1 MFYWKKYFQISLK
14 NKNQGFAL
22 PQILIIGIGI
32 AVGVSGLMAA
42 SILGLTGSRIN
53 RQELLAKSSSYSG
66 ISKLRSLFNDNSRG
80 RLFNYFWVVNNCSD
94 KSTDC
99 EFTNISNPSNE
110 YWPDDSWCND
120 EENCS
125 GRQKAPFCTT
135 NENLSWEEEQQLV
148 RNLFV
153 GSNIIGNFSAN
164 SEKEFE
170 QSFNLISTKYIGTEN
185 SGINSILIE
194 GISSPID
201 STKESASNK
210 LRVNIQVN
218 SDIPESGFGFFG
230 IGENNSDKKDSLFL
244 GNLNILPFDS
254 AKGSLIWRMNLDN
267 INDCQNLKELAK
279 GENSILPEPGNGSIW
294 IQPLSLPKQPRLKN
308 VIDIGTLICTKSN
321 YEDSNTNCKLD
332 AENSPQ
338 KTYRIYSLYSKGPG
352 SKFEVSTTDESK
364 VILEIMGDIDISN
377 GGIFCHKN
385 GTEDCGTGKPE
396 NLTILFKQKNQSEV
410 NKLVCNR
417 EDSNGGVAL
426 KNNITYANV
435 SYPIDNNLLPGHSFL
450 IDNTSDDPT
459 RKFGAFIYGP
469 KTTLISV
476 RPNSNWVQITNE
488 EEGSHNGMVITS
500 RGSYGYIKNSIGN
513 SVDDKITNLILN
525 SDLKLIPYGG
535 LRESNLFNNIEVIG
549 VGERVNDLPFGTQ
562 FNSSTN
568 NVFLLFDNSTG
579 NYHLRSFQTIN
590 INRLNNQNMMYSY
603 PGHFA
608 ILNPKNE
615 DNDINLG
622 SNLTDYNFAKLW
634 LDAFNIKVQSLNT
647 ATTRNFT
654 GAAWVKN
661 LCFDG
666 TGAKT
671 WEFSE
676 SFKENIKQWYGN
688 EFNWG
693 IKYYRGKSIILWDT
707 LRDFQ

>member
-1 MFYWKKYFQISLK
+1 MFYWKKFFQISFIR
-14 NKNQGFAL
+14 NNQGFAL

-53 RQELLAKSSSYSG
+53 RQELLAKASSYSG
-66 ISKLRSLFNDNSRG
+66 ITKLRSLFNDNSRG
-80 RLFNYFWVVNNCSD
+80 RLFNYFWIVNNCSD

-110 YWPDDSWCND
+110 YWADDYWCND
-120 EENCS
+120 EENCT

-135 NENLSWEEEQQLV
+135 NENSSWEEEQQLV
-148 RNLFV
+148 RNLFI

-164 SEKEFE
+164 LEKEFE

-201 STKESASNK
+201 TNKESASNK

-244 GNLNILPFDS
+244 GNLNIIPFDN
-254 AKGSLIWRMNLDN
+254 AKGSIIWRMNLEN
-267 INDCQNLKELAK
+267 INDCQNLKQLAK
-279 GENSILPEPGNGSIW
+279 GENSILPEPGNGGIW

-308 VIDIGTLICTKSN
+308 VTDIGTLICTQNN
-321 YEDSNTNCKLD
+321 YENNNTNCKLD
-332 AENSPQ
+332 AENSSQ

-352 SKFEVSTTDESK
+352 SKFEVSTTDDSK

-417 EDSNGGVAL
+417 EDYNGGVAL
-426 KNNITYANV
+426 KNNISYANV
-435 SYPIDNNLLPGHSFL
+435 NYPIDNNLLPGHSFL

-469 KTTLISV
+469 KTTFISV
-476 RPNSNWVQITNE
+476 KPNSNWVQITNE
-488 EEGSHNGMVITS
+488 EEGSNSGMVITS
-500 RGSYGYIKNSIGN
+500 RGSYGYIKNTVGN

-535 LRESNLFNNIEVIG
+535 LRENNLFNNIEVIG
-549 VGERVNDLPFGTQ
+549 VGERVNDLPLGTQ

-615 DNDINLG
+615 NNDINLG

-647 ATTRNFT
+647 ETIRNFT

-661 LCFDG
+661 LCFDA

-676 SFKENIKQWYGN
+676 NFKENIKEWHGN

>member
-1 MFYWKKYFQISLK
+1 
-14 NKNQGFAL
+14 
-22 PQILIIGIGI
+22 
-32 AVGVSGLMAA
+32 MAA

-53 RQELLAKSSSYSG
+53 RQELLAKASSYSG

-80 RLFNYFWVVNNCSD
+80 RLFNYFWIVNNCSD

-110 YWPDDSWCND
+110 YWTDDSWCND

-125 GRQKAPFCTT
+125 GRQKAPFCPT
-135 NENLSWEEEQQLV
+135 NENSSWEEEQQLV
-148 RNLFV
+148 RNLFI
-153 GSNIIGNFSAN
+153 GSNIIGNFSTN

-244 GNLNILPFDS
+244 GNLNIVPFDN
-254 AKGSLIWRMNLDN
+254 AKGSIIWRMNLDN

-279 GENSILPEPGNGSIW
+279 GENSILPEPGNGGIW

-308 VIDIGTLICTKSN
+308 VIDIGTLICTKNN

-332 AENSPQ
+332 AENAPQ

-396 NLTILFKQKNQSEV
+396 NLTILFKQKNQSEI

-417 EDSNGGVAL
+417 EDNNGGVAL
-426 KNNITYANV
+426 KNNITYANI

-450 IDNTSDDPT
+450 IDNTSDDST

-469 KTTLISV
+469 KTTFISV
-476 RPNSNWVQITNE
+476 TPNSNWVQITNE
-488 EEGSHNGMVITS
+488 EEGS
-500 RGSYGYIKNSIGN
+500 NSG
-513 SVDDKITNLILN
+513 
-525 SDLKLIPYGG
+525 
-535 LRESNLFNNIEVIG
+535 
-549 VGERVNDLPFGTQ
+549 
-562 FNSSTN
+562 
-568 NVFLLFDNSTG
+568 
-579 NYHLRSFQTIN
+579 
-590 INRLNNQNMMYSY
+590 
-603 PGHFA
+603 
-608 ILNPKNE
+608 
-615 DNDINLG
+615 
-622 SNLTDYNFAKLW
+622 W
-634 LDAFNIKVQSLNT
+634 L
-647 ATTRNFT
+647 
-654 GAAWVKN
+654 
-661 LCFDG
+661 
-666 TGAKT
+666 
-671 WEFSE
+671 
-676 SFKENIKQWYGN
+676 
-688 EFNWG
+688 
-693 IKYYRGKSIILWDT
+693 
-707 LRDFQ
+707 

>member
-1 MFYWKKYFQISLK
+1 MFYWKKFFQNSFIK
-14 NKNQGFAL
+14 NNQGFAL

-53 RQELLAKSSSYSG
+53 RQELLAKASSYSG

-80 RLFNYFWVVNNCSD
+80 RLFNYFWTVNNCSD

-99 EFTNISNPSNE
+99 EFTYISNPSNE
-110 YWPDDSWCND
+110 YWTDDSWCND

-135 NENLSWEEEQQLV
+135 NENSSWEEEQQLV

-201 STKESASNK
+201 TTKESASNK

-230 IGENNSDKKDSLFL
+230 IGENNLDKKDSLFL
-244 GNLNILPFDS
+244 GNLNIVPFDN
-254 AKGSLIWRMNLDN
+254 AKGSIIWRMNLDN

-308 VIDIGTLICTKSN
+308 VIDIGTLICTKNN

-332 AENSPQ
+332 AKNSSQ

-352 SKFEVSTTDESK
+352 SKFEVTTTDDSK

-396 NLTILFKQKNQSEV
+396 NLTLLFKQKNQSEL

-417 EDSNGGVAL
+417 EDNNGGVAL
-426 KNNITYANV
+426 KNNITYENV

-450 IDNTSDDPT
+450 IDNTSDDPS

-469 KTTLISV
+469 KTTFISV
-476 RPNSNWVQITNE
+476 TPNSNWVQITNE
-488 EEGSHNGMVITS
+488 EEGSNSGMVITT
-500 RGSYGYIKNSIGN
+500 RGSYGYIKNTIGN

-525 SDLKLIPYGG
+525 SELKLIPYGG
-535 LRESNLFNNIEVIG
+535 LRESNFFNNIEVIG

-568 NVFLLFDNSTG
+568 SVFLLFDNSTG

-647 ATTRNFT
+647 ETIRNFT

-661 LCFDG
+661 LCFDA

-676 SFKENIKQWYGN
+676 SFKKNIKEWHGN

>member
-1 MFYWKKYFQISLK
+1 MFDWKKYFKISLLK
-14 NKNQGFAL
+14 NNQGFAL
-22 PQILIIGIGI
+22 PQILIVGIGI

-53 RQELLAKSSSYSG
+53 RQELLAKASSYSG
-66 ISKLRSLFNDNSRG
+66 VSKLRSLFNDNSRG
-80 RLFNYFWVVNNCSD
+80 RLFNYFWIVNNCSD
-94 KSTDC
+94 KSTEC

-110 YWPDDSWCND
+110 YWTDDTWCND

-125 GRQKAPFCTT
+125 GRQKAPFCPPD
-135 NENLSWEEEQQLV
+135 ENISWVEEQQIV
-148 RNLFV
+148 RNLFI
-153 GSNIIGNFSAN
+153 GSNLIGNFSAN
-164 SEKEFE
+164 LKKEFE

-201 STKESASNK
+201 SSKESASNK

-218 SDIPESGFGFFG
+218 SDIPESGFGFFA

-244 GNLNILPFDS
+244 GNLNIVPFDN
-254 AKGSLIWRMNLDN
+254 AKGSIIWRMNLDN

-279 GENSILPEPGNGSIW
+279 GENSLLPEPGNGSIW

-308 VIDIGTLICTKSN
+308 VIDIGTLICTKNN

-332 AENSPQ
+332 AENLPQ

-396 NLTILFKQKNQSEV
+396 NLTILFKQKSQSEV

-417 EDSNGGVAL
+417 EDNNGGVAL
-426 KNNITYANV
+426 KNNITYANI

-469 KTTLISV
+469 KTTFISV
-476 RPNSNWVQITNE
+476 KPNSNWVQITNE
-488 EEGSHNGMVITS
+488 EEGRNSGMVITS
-500 RGSYGYIKNSIGN
+500 RGSYGYIKNTIGN
-513 SVDDKITNLILN
+513 LVDDKITNLILN

-562 FNSSTN
+562 FNPLTN

-608 ILNPKNE
+608 ILNPKN
-615 DNDINLG
+615 DVNDINLG

-647 ATTRNFT
+647 ETIRNFT

-661 LCFDG
+661 LCLDA
-666 TGAKT
+666 TGGKT

-676 SFKENIKQWYGN
+676 SFKENIKKWHGN